1 MFLIEITSTSAVA
14 GDRNTIGGWPILD
27 PGQPWPVCRCGTRMA
42 LFFQL
47 DLPPDV
53 PTFGGDHLLAFQCP
67 RHNEACFPPREKQ
80 LPPLYWN
87 QPPPPNEMSFWR
99 ILRQGAGVTAATADP
114 YLQPLRLMLERAEEA
129 GDRNGNGTFAFKVG
143 GLPAW
148 LQGPEHYRCA
158 CGSELAFLGQVPE
171 NLGFPKQPEAAE
183 QIDSFSANEYCMF
196 LGNEIYLLACPARC
210 DPAAVWPV
218 NQN

>member
-1 MFLIEITSTSAVA
+1 MYLIEITSTPAVA

-27 PGQPWPVCRCGTRMA
+27 PGQTWPACRCGTQMA

-47 DLPPDV
+47 DIPLDV

-67 RHNEACFPPREKQ
+67 RHNEACFPPRDRQ
-80 LPPLYWN
+80 LPALYWD
-87 QPPPPNEMSFWR
+87 QPPPPNKMSFWR
-99 ILRQGAGVTAATADP
+99 ILRQRAGVRAASADP
-114 YLQPLRLMLERAEEA
+114 HLQPLRLTLERAEEVS
-129 GDRNGNGTFAFKVG
+129 DRHGNGASAFKVG

-148 LQGPEHYRCA
+148 IQGPENYRCA
-158 CGSELAFLGQVPE
+158 CGTELAFLCQVPE
-171 NLGFPKQPEAAE
+171 NVGFPKRPEAE
-183 QIDSFSANEYCMF
+183 PQIDSFSAAEYGMF
-196 LGNEIYLLACPARC
+196 LGNEVYLLACPARC